1 MDAVNEKHPQG
12 ALPPGWTPPMADTDW
27 VKRKYLDVVYASDSP
42 NQRLDIY
49 LPEKGEGP
57 FPALIHVHG
66 GGFAGTVQA
75 YVPLDMLDA
84 FKTEMQ
90 SVFGEKSCYV
100 LSVRSAG
107 GTKVTIE

>member
-1 MDAVNEKHPQG
+1 MRMFVPFTLAVAAALALSGCKKEEEAAAPPRPVLSMVVAPT
-12 ALPPGWTPPMADTDW
+12 ALPGT
-27 VKRKYLDVVYASDSP
+27 R
-42 NQRLDIY
+42 
-49 LPEKGEGP
+49 
-57 FPALIHVHG
+57 
-66 GGFAGTVQA
+66 FAGTVQA

-84 FKTEMQ
+84 FKAEMQ

>member
-12 ALPPGWTPPMADTDW
+12 APPPGWTPPMADTDW

-57 FPALIHVHG
+57 FPTLIHVHG
-66 GGFAGTVQA
+66 CGFAFGDKRDDHMNA
-75 YVPLDMLDA
+75 YLKEIGRAHV
-84 FKTEMQ
+84 
-90 SVFGEKSCYV
+90 
-100 LSVRSAG
+100 
-107 GTKVTIE
+107 

>member
-1 MDAVNEKHPQG
+1 MRKASLAALVAV
-12 ALPPGWTPPMADTDW
+12 AIMMAGTA
-27 VKRKYLDVVYASDSP
+27 VMAKK
-42 NQRLDIY
+42 
-49 LPEKGEGP
+49 
-57 FPALIHVHG
+57 HG

-84 FKTEMQ
+84 FKAEMQ

>member
-1 MDAVNEKHPQG
+1 MNLQNVCSQSMHPQEQGVVPG
-12 ALPPGWTPPMADTDW
+12 AGT
-27 VKRKYLDVVYASDSP
+27 YCE
-42 NQRLDIY
+42 RL
-49 LPEKGEGP
+49 LAPVGKG
-57 FPALIHVHG
+57 AYRVHG

-84 FKTEMQ
+84 FKAEMQ

-107 GTKVTIE
+107 GTKVTIEYV

>member
-1 MDAVNEKHPQG
+1 MLQNLTLSSESGHSSYMYLQNVTPAGYVEHQDVAVTL
-12 ALPPGWTPPMADTDW
+12 ALCE
-27 VKRKYLDVVYASDSP
+27 KYLQGRGAY
-42 NQRLDIY
+42 R
-49 LPEKGEGP
+49 
-57 FPALIHVHG
+57 VHG

-84 FKTEMQ
+84 FKAEMQ

>member
-1 MDAVNEKHPQG
+1 M
-12 ALPPGWTPPMADTDW
+12 
-27 VKRKYLDVVYASDSP
+27 
-42 NQRLDIY
+42 
-49 LPEKGEGP
+49 
-57 FPALIHVHG
+57 HG

>member
-1 MDAVNEKHPQG
+1 MAALKAGDFETFKQCVIASGYSSAMNLQNVFAVVESAGAGACPLRWHLLRRSSVARARIACTAA
-12 ALPPGWTPPMADTDW
+12 ALP
-27 VKRKYLDVVYASDSP
+27 
-42 NQRLDIY
+42 
-49 LPEKGEGP
+49 
-57 FPALIHVHG
+57 
-66 GGFAGTVQA
+66 GTVQA

-84 FKTEMQ
+84 FKAEMQ

>member
-1 MDAVNEKHPQG
+1 MYTLRSRSIPLN
-12 ALPPGWTPPMADTDW
+12 TD
-27 VKRKYLDVVYASDSP
+27 YDVIV
-42 NQRLDIY
+42 
-49 LPEKGEGP
+49 
-57 FPALIHVHG
+57 VG

-84 FKTEMQ
+84 FKAEMQ

>member
-1 MDAVNEKHPQG
+1 MRDC
-12 ALPPGWTPPMADTDW
+12 L
-27 VKRKYLDVVYASDSP
+27 
-42 NQRLDIY
+42 
-49 LPEKGEGP
+49 GP
-57 FPALIHVHG
+57 FLGDEFAKCVRSCESAGAGL
-66 GGFAGTVQA
+66 AGTVQA

-84 FKTEMQ
+84 FKAEMQ

>member
-1 MDAVNEKHPQG
+1 M
-12 ALPPGWTPPMADTDW
+12 
-27 VKRKYLDVVYASDSP
+27 
-42 NQRLDIY
+42 
-49 LPEKGEGP
+49 
-57 FPALIHVHG
+57 HG

-84 FKTEMQ
+84 FKAEMQ